1 MLQIFYDESV
11 DQATC
16 RITGAAKSARDQ
28 YSTLVTLSGVTVLTW
43 IGPKRKNLDVTSFNQ
58 EYLQRLR
65 DGDPETQRHFTRY
78 FGELLNIKLRNR
90 VRSPHLIEEVRQE
103 TFLRVL
109 LIVRRDGIAHPD
121 RLGAFV
127 NSVCNNVVLE
137 VFRNET
143 RSLPMP
149 ESVPE
154 VMDEAPNPES
164 AASSKEQKSQVRG
177 ILETLPAKDRDLLRQ
192 IFLEERDKDEV
203 CKTFQVD
210 REYLRVLLHRAKA
223 RFRAAL
229 EQAAGAA

>member
-1 MLQIFYDESV
+1 M
-11 DQATC
+11 
-16 RITGAAKSARDQ
+16 
-28 YSTLVTLSGVTVLTW
+28 
-43 IGPKRKNLDVTSFNQ
+43 DVTSFNQ

>member
-1 MLQIFYDESV
+1 MER
-11 DQATC
+11 TEEE
-16 RITGAAKSARDQ
+16 T
-28 YSTLVTLSGVTVLTW
+28 
-43 IGPKRKNLDVTSFNQ
+43 LDVTSFNQ

-90 VRSPHLIEEVRQE
+90 IRSPHLIEEVRQE

-109 LIVRRDGIAHPD
+109 LIVRRDGIAHPE

-137 VFRNET
+137 VFRSET

-149 ESVPE
+149 DTVPE

-164 AASSKEQKSQVRG
+164 AAYSRQQNVQVRG
-177 ILETLPAKDRDLLRQ
+177 ILDSLPAKDRDLLRQ

-203 CKTFQVD
+203 CRTFQVD

>member
-1 MLQIFYDESV
+1 M
-11 DQATC
+11 
-16 RITGAAKSARDQ
+16 
-28 YSTLVTLSGVTVLTW
+28 
-43 IGPKRKNLDVTSFNQ
+43 DVTSFNQ

-90 VRSPHLIEEVRQE
+90 IRSPHLIEEVRQE

-109 LIVRRDGIAHPD
+109 LIVRRDGIAHPE

-137 VFRNET
+137 VFRSET

-149 ESVPE
+149 DTVPE
-154 VMDEAPNPES
+154 VMDDAPNPES
-164 AASSKEQKSQVRG
+164 AAYSRQQNVQVRG
-177 ILETLPAKDRDLLRQ
+177 ILDSLPAKDRDLLRQ

-203 CKTFQVD
+203 CRTFQVD

>member
-1 MLQIFYDESV
+1 M
-11 DQATC
+11 
-16 RITGAAKSARDQ
+16 
-28 YSTLVTLSGVTVLTW
+28 
-43 IGPKRKNLDVTSFNQ
+43 DVTSFTQ

-78 FGELLNIKLRNR
+78 FGELLSIKLRNR

-109 LIVRRDGIAHPD
+109 LIVRRDGIAHPE

-137 VFRNET
+137 VFRTES
-143 RSLPMP
+143 RSQPMP
-149 ESVPE
+149 ETVPE
-154 VMDEAPNPES
+154 VVDQGPTPELAFYS
-164 AASSKEQKSQVRG
+164 RQQSTWVNGVLKS
-177 ILETLPAKDRDLLRQ
+177 LPEKDRDLLRQ

-203 CKTFQVD
+203 CRTFKVD

-223 RFRAAL
+223 RFRNAV
-229 EQAAGAA
+229 EETVGAA

>member
-1 MLQIFYDESV
+1 M
-11 DQATC
+11 
-16 RITGAAKSARDQ
+16 
-28 YSTLVTLSGVTVLTW
+28 
-43 IGPKRKNLDVTSFNQ
+43 DVTSFNQ

-154 VMDEAPNPES
+154 VMDEAPNPET
-164 AASSKEQKSQVRG
+164 AAFSIEQKSQIRR
-177 ILETLPAKDRDLLRQ
+177 ILDALPAKDRDLLRQ

>member
-1 MLQIFYDESV
+1 
-11 DQATC
+11 
-16 RITGAAKSARDQ
+16 
-28 YSTLVTLSGVTVLTW
+28 
-43 IGPKRKNLDVTSFNQ
+43 LDVTSFNQ

-154 VMDEAPNPES
+154 VMDEAPNPET
-164 AASSKEQKSQVRG
+164 AAFSIEQKSQIRR
-177 ILETLPAKDRDLLRQ
+177 ILDALPAKDRDLLRQ

>member
-1 MLQIFYDESV
+1 
-11 DQATC
+11 
-16 RITGAAKSARDQ
+16 
-28 YSTLVTLSGVTVLTW
+28 
-43 IGPKRKNLDVTSFNQ
+43 LDVTSFNQ

-154 VMDEAPNPES
+154 VMDEAPNPET
-164 AASSKEQKSQVRG
+164 AAFSIEQKSQIRR
-177 ILETLPAKDRDLLRQ
+177 ILEALPAKDRDLLRQ
-192 IFLEERDKDEV
+192 IFLEERDKDDV

>member
-1 MLQIFYDESV
+1 M
-11 DQATC
+11 
-16 RITGAAKSARDQ
+16 
-28 YSTLVTLSGVTVLTW
+28 
-43 IGPKRKNLDVTSFNQ
+43 DVTSFNQ

-154 VMDEAPNPES
+154 VMDEAPNPET
-164 AASSKEQKSQVRG
+164 AAFSIEQKSQIRR
-177 ILETLPAKDRDLLRQ
+177 ILEALPAKDRDLLRQ
-192 IFLEERDKDEV
+192 IFLEERDKDDV

>member
-1 MLQIFYDESV
+1 
-11 DQATC
+11 
-16 RITGAAKSARDQ
+16 
-28 YSTLVTLSGVTVLTW
+28 
-43 IGPKRKNLDVTSFNQ
+43 LDVTSFNQ

-65 DGDPETQRHFTRY
+65 DGDAETQRHFTRY

-90 VRSPHLIEEVRQE
+90 IRSPHLIEEVRQE

-109 LIVRRDGIAHPD
+109 LIVRREGIAHPE

-149 ESVPE
+149 DAVPE
-154 VMDEAPNPES
+154 VMDDAPNPES
-164 AASSKEQKSQVRG
+164 ALYSRQQKSQVRS
-177 ILETLPAKDRDLLRQ
+177 ILETLPAKDRELLRQ

-203 CKTFQVD
+203 CRTFQVD

>member
-1 MLQIFYDESV
+1 
-11 DQATC
+11 
-16 RITGAAKSARDQ
+16 
-28 YSTLVTLSGVTVLTW
+28 
-43 IGPKRKNLDVTSFNQ
+43 
-58 EYLQRLR
+58 
-65 DGDPETQRHFTRY
+65 
-78 FGELLNIKLRNR
+78 LNIKLRNR

-154 VMDEAPNPES
+154 VMDEAPNPET
-164 AASSKEQKSQVRG
+164 AAFSIEQKSQIRR
-177 ILETLPAKDRDLLRQ
+177 ILDALPAKDRDLLRQ